1 MEKQEIILD
10 VKAPK
15 KHSVCYKTLKSNV
28 AVFSVYVMRNY
39 LGPSVPK
46 AIKITIEEA

>member
-15 KHSVCYKTLKSNV
+15 KHSVCYKTLKPGV
-28 AVFSVYVMRNY
+28 AVFSVYVMRSCM
-39 LGPSVPK
+39 GSSVPK